1 MSLHTSEGATVA
13 DTIRDKTKVLHR
25 VTRIRG
31 QLDAVEH
38 ALDPEEDCAA
48 ILMTIAACR
57 GALNS
62 LMAELFEGHIRFHLA
77 NPDHDPTSEK
87 AKATQQLIDVVR
99 TYLK

>member
-1 MSLHTSEGATVA
+1 MAH
-13 DTIRDKTKVLHR
+13 TIRDKTKLLHR
-25 VTRIRG
+25 VHRIRG

-38 ALDPEEDCAA
+38 ALAQEQDCAA

-62 LMAELFEGHIRFHLA
+62 LMAALLEGHIRFHLV

-87 AKATQQLIDVVR
+87 AKATQQLIDVVK

>member
-1 MSLHTSEGATVA
+1 MAH
-13 DTIRDKTKVLHR
+13 TIRDKTKLLHR
-25 VTRIRG
+25 VHRIRG

-38 ALDPEEDCAA
+38 ALDQEEDCAA

-62 LMAELFEGHIRFHLA
+62 LMAELLEGHIRFHLA

-87 AKATQQLIDVVR
+87 AKATQQLIDIVK